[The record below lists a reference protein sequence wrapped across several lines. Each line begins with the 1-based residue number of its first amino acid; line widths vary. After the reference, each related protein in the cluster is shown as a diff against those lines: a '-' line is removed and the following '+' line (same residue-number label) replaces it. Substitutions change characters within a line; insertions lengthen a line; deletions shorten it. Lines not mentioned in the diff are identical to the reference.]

1 MAYDGLLL
9 LALLF
14 VVTFLFTLL
23 FGSVAQHQARHGLQ
37 ALLWV
42 VAGVYFVSY
51 WTHGGQTLAMQTW
64 RIKLTDHMGGK
75 VSMGQALLRYI
86 AATAGLLFFGA
97 GLVWALFDREG
108 LFLHDRLVG
117 TRMGLLPDLRSKKRT
132 EQT

>member
-23 FGSVAQHQARHGLQ
+23 FGSVVQRQERYVLQ
-37 ALLWV
+37 AVLWV

-64 RIKLTDHMGGK
+64 RIKLTDHAGGK
-75 VSMGQALLRYI
+75 VTLGQALLRYI

-117 TRMGLLPDLRSKKRT
+117 TRIGLQPGVRSEKRT
-132 EQT
+132 